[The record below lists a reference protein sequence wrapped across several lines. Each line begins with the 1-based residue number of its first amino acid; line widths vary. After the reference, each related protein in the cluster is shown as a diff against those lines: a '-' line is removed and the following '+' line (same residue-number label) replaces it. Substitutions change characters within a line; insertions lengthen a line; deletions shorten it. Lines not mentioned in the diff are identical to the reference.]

1 MIWKKQDLINIS
13 NDKQAFQS
21 SISQWSFYNDA
32 SRACSSEI
40 EIKDFAFHT
49 SKEQNPWWILDL
61 SGIYLLEHIEI
72 FNRIRC
78 SLELIKNIKM
88 ALSIDGCSW
97 IWIDIVQYMSND
109 LKSIQVPLEEK
120 FYARFIR
127 LEVFDYCYFHLS
139 QVNVFVRKYKG
150 LFLMAATGGWGDR
163 MIAFLNAMYL
173 SEQNG
178 MKFGYAWKSLDNS
191 NSLGNNIVNPIIIE
205 KEEEIFS
212 SSFIENFSYT
222 HAKEIIYNQ
231 YFTQKKENILDF
243 SLKPFKYFYGHYA
256 GHDDLEKVIKNIPK
270 DFRKNYKRLWE
281 TIEFTPKI
289 NQAIS
294 SAHATFKECFDNFT
308 VVAIHMRS
316 GDIVY
321 SNKRPYF
328 FKNYKDKATP
338 FEIILGLVEA
348 NIHNRIILFG
358 EDNEVLNN
366 IVNFIFDKYRIQLYL
381 AKNFLPKNFNSTQKD
396 LFEIIFMSNCKK
408 IFSTS
413 GFARLASLL
422 GNGMEPINWYNFFT
436 TEEKYTIFKKYENVI
451 QCHPLQKA
459 FSLFCFFMISREKN
473 ENCNFLISILN
484 KAIKLDPENI
494 IYKLFLVDC
503 LLLKR
508 DYIIAEKYILEY
520 NLENACDFVKKSW
533 IKNYIFQNIY
543 MEDIEKFV
551 FIKRMLNILS

>member
-1 MIWKKQDLINIS
+1 MIWKKQDLINVS

-21 SISQWSFYNDA
+21 SVSKWSFYNDA
-32 SRACSSEI
+32 SRACSEKL

-49 SKEQNPWWILDL
+49 SKEQNPWWMLDL
-61 SGIYLLEHIEI
+61 KGVYLLEYIEI
-72 FNRIRC
+72 FNRIKC
-78 SLELIKNIKM
+78 SLELIKNIRM
-88 ALSIDGCSW
+88 ALSVDGCSW
-97 IWIDIVQYMSND
+97 IWIDIMQYMSKD
-109 LKSIQVPLEEK
+109 LKSIHVPLGEK

-139 QVNVFVRKYKG
+139 RVNVFIRKYKG

-191 NSLGNNIVNPIIIE
+191 NSLGSNIINPMIIE

-212 SSFIENFSYT
+212 SSFIEKFSYT
-222 HAKEIIYNQ
+222 HAEEIIYNQ

-281 TIEFTPKI
+281 TIDFTPKI
-289 NQAIS
+289 NQAINT
-294 SAHATFKECFDNFT
+294 AYMTFKECFDGFT

-358 EDNEVLNN
+358 EDSEVLSN
-366 IVNFIFDKYRIQLYL
+366 IVNFIFDKYQIQLYL
-381 AKNFLPKNFNSTQKD
+381 AKAFIPKNFDSTQKD
-396 LFEIIFMSNCKK
+396 LFEIIFMSNCEK

-422 GNGMEPINWYNFFT
+422 GNGMEPLNWYNFFT
-436 TEEKYTIFKKYENVI
+436 TEEKYTIFKKYENAI
-451 QCHPLQKA
+451 QCHSLQKA
-459 FSLFCFFMISREKN
+459 FSLFCFFMISRERS
-473 ENCNFLISILN
+473 ENYDFLIPILN
-484 KAIKLDPENI
+484 KAIKLDPENP

-503 LLLKR
+503 LLLKK
-508 DYIIAEKYILEY
+508 DYITAEKHILEY
-520 NLENACDFVKKSW
+520 NLENACDFVK
-533 IKNYIFQNIY
+533 
-543 MEDIEKFV
+543 
-551 FIKRMLNILS
+551 